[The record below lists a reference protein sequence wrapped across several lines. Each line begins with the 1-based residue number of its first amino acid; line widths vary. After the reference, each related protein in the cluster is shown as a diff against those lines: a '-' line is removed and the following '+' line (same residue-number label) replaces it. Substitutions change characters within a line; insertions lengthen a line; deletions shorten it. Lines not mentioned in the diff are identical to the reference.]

1 MPQYDFYCGKCKK
14 EVSLT
19 LTFSER
25 EKGDFKCPDC
35 SGKNLQPQM
44 ATFFS
49 KTSRKS

>member
-1 MPQYDFYCGKCKK
+1 MPLYDFYCEKCQK

-19 LTFSER
+19 LTISER
-25 EKGDFKCPDC
+25 EKGEFKCPHC
-35 SGKNLQPQM
+35 GGASLQPLM

>member
-1 MPQYDFYCGKCKK
+1 MPQYDFLCEKCNK

-25 EKGDFKCPDC
+25 EKGDFKCPQC
-35 SGKNLQPQM
+35 GGKNLQPLM